1 MVSRILNPAVR
12 KLMQRQISEACS
24 GEPYNYHRTAYAIMV
39 EPGDSAAAVEQE
51 IDFPILRNSF
61 DGTRYGGPDFS
72 PSFEALEEHA
82 S

>member
-1 MVSRILNPAVR
+1 
-12 KLMQRQISEACS
+12 
-24 GEPYNYHRTAYAIMV
+24 MV

-61 DGTRYGGPDFS
+61 DSTRYGGPDFS
-72 PSFEALEEHA
+72 PSFEAMEEHA